1 MCSKYFYWAP
11 RVLTIFFIA
20 FLSIFALDVFSEG
33 YGFLE
38 LSVALFMHLIPSF
51 ILVAILLIAWKW
63 EKIGG
68 IIFIVL
74 ALGFTVFFNTYQ
86 QGILAFLAI
95 SGPPFLIGAL
105 FLVSKLKV
113 KKKASIKA
121 KKKAGKVKRKKKR
134 K

>member
-1 MCSKYFYWAP
+1 MNNKYLYWAP
-11 RVLTIFFIA
+11 RVLAILFIA
-20 FLSIFALDVFSEG
+20 FISLFALDVFTEG

-38 LSVALFMHLIPSF
+38 LLTALFMHLIPSF

-86 QGILAFLAI
+86 QGILVFLTI

-105 FLVSKLKV
+105 FLISKLKV
-113 KKKASIKA
+113 KKA
-121 KKKAGKVKRKKKR
+121 KKKRIKKK